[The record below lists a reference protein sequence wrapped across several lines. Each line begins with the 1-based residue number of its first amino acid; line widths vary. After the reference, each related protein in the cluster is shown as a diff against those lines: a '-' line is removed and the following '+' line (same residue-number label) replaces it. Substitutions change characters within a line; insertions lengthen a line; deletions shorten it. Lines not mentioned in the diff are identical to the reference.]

1 MKKPVVFHPYL
12 FAVYA
17 VLGVFTSQP
26 QEIPVTWLI
35 RPAFLL
41 VAAMFFVL
49 LLLRRYSGNDQQRA
63 GWLAALL
70 LGWLFMGHLRNALFD
85 LLSITPNFSF
95 DILFAVGWGCL
106 LIFLG
111 SPWLWLRIK
120 NPGLLTNFLNV
131 TSWALILVPTYFV
144 LVFTKQAFD
153 QARVVDSGK
162 RIIEPVNLLKEA
174 STKPDIYI
182 IILDAYG
189 RDDFLMESFG
199 YDNREFLDFLVKR
212 GFYIAR
218 ESRTNYPQTQL
229 SLSSLLNINYLNDWA
244 GGLSSTNNRAP
255 LSEAIRHSEVRRAL
269 EEIGYRTVNIPNSTL
284 ISTMDDSD
292 VYLPMNP
299 LPLNQFDGL
308 LLSTTVLDIF
318 AQQWDIGISLPG
330 YSNHR
335 KTIQYQLETLKTIPG
350 LDTPKFVFVHILAPH
365 PPFVFDEKGNSVQ
378 ADFPYTL
385 GDGGGY
391 PGSRKEY
398 IEGYSGQLTHLNHE
412 LMELIDI
419 ILETSPEP
427 PIIILQGDHG
437 PGNQFDM
444 LSLEGVSCL
453 KERFSIFNA
462 YYFPGGSYY
471 GLHPS
476 ITPVNSF
483 RVIFN
488 TFFETDLPLLE
499 DRSYYASYGT
509 PYQYVDVTKEIEVSC
524 PME

>member
-1 MKKPVVFHPYL
+1 MKKPIVFHPYL
-12 FAVYA
+12 FAVYT
-17 VLGVFTSQP
+17 VLSVFTNQP

-41 VAAMFFVL
+41 VAATFFVL
-49 LLLRRYSGNDQQRA
+49 LLLRRYTGNDQQRA
-63 GWLAALL
+63 GWIATLL
-70 LGWLFMGHLRNALFD
+70 LGWLFMGHLRNALFNS
-85 LLSITPNFSF
+85 LSIPPNFSL
-95 DILFAVGWGCL
+95 DLLLAIGWGGL
-106 LIFLG
+106 LIFFG
-111 SPWLWLRIK
+111 SQWSWSRIK
-120 NPGLLTNFLNV
+120 NPGLLTNFLNI
-131 TSWALILVPTYFV
+131 TSWALLLVPIYFV

-153 QARVVDSGK
+153 QARAADSGK
-162 RIIEPVNLLKEA
+162 LITEPVVFPEEVKI
-174 STKPDIYI
+174 KPDIYV

-199 YDNREFLDFLVKR
+199 YDNGEFLQFLEGR

-218 ESRTNYPQTQL
+218 ESRANYPQTQL

-244 GGLSSTNNRAP
+244 GDLSSTNNRAP

-269 EEIGYRTVNIPNSTL
+269 EGIGYQTINIPNSTL
-284 ISTMDDSD
+284 ISSIEDSD
-292 VYLPMNP
+292 VYLPMNY

-308 LLSTTVLDIF
+308 LLSTTALDIF

-365 PPFVFDEKGNSVQ
+365 PPFVFDEKGNPVQ

-391 PGSRKEY
+391 PGTREEY

-444 LSLEGVSCL
+444 LSLDGVSCL

-462 YYFPGGSYY
+462 YHFPGESYD
-471 GLHPS
+471 GLYPS
-476 ITPVNSF
+476 ITPVNTF

-488 TFFETDLPLLE
+488 TFFGADPPLRE

-509 PYQYVDVTKEIEVSC
+509 PYQFVDVTSQIEVSC
-524 PME
+524 TME